1 MSAAVPAAALAAAWD
16 AFVAAEDRDD
26 DYAAALRAAV
36 SAAAPL
42 IVAAELRCL
51 AERIEGD
58 ARGYEVLRER
68 ASELEAL
75 T

>member
-1 MSAAVPAAALAAAWD
+1 VSAAVPAAALAAAWD

-51 AERIEGD
+51 AEQIEGD

>member
-1 MSAAVPAAALAAAWD
+1 
-16 AFVAAEDRDD
+16 
-26 DYAAALRAAV
+26 LRAAV
-36 SAAAPL
+36 DAAAPR
-42 IVAAELRCL
+42 IVAAELRRL